1 METYESRA
9 ENHYN
14 YHHLECLFSEGSIHN
29 YYTKTRESNIA
40 TLLRQNNI
48 AKYSKDCLCVLE
60 SPYFCLVF
68 RCILHLE
75 DEWQYQFCKGHLVAK
90 KLGAKDLS
98 VTFFHK
104 MGQKVPYGKK
114 VCICLQAEKKEAQM
128 RCRKSRPF
136 TVREKCK

>member
-1 METYESRA
+1 MNCSSSNGNLRIYSRKSLLLSFRMSFFQKVA
-9 ENHYN
+9 FIITIQKQE
-14 YHHLECLFSEGSIHN
+14 
-29 YYTKTRESNIA
+29 KV
-40 TLLRQNNI
+40 TLLLYLDEI
-48 AKYSKDCLCVLE
+48 TDCLCVLE

-68 RCILHLE
+68 RCILHSE

-104 MGQKVPYGKK
+104 MGQKVPYGEK

-128 RCRKSRPF
+128 RCRKSRPLL
-136 TVREKCK
+136 VRAM